1 MNVEL
6 FAQQIQNIH
15 WRLAEIYE
23 GAQDSLE
30 PTLNWLLPT
39 AFKEL
44 GTASEELQVAVEA
57 LHKQAEELEA
67 SRAQVEAERLRYQ
80 NLFEFMPCAYL
91 VTDLQG
97 KILEANYAATTLLNI
112 EQRFLQDKL
121 LVSFIPP
128 QERRAFRSKLAQLNT
143 SNWIQEWIVRLQPR
157 QGELL
162 DTSMSVAVV
171 RNSQGNLLTLRW
183 IVRDITQQRRV
194 LRVLQSNDYNPCEDR
209 PKYLYCKGETIPL
222 ESQTVWL
229 VHRGLVKLST
239 MGERGEE
246 ILVGL
251 VGPSLPFSSGMT
263 SLNIYQAIALSEKV
277 ELVSISLSEIAAS
290 SPLSQALLPKINQRL
305 QQTEFLLAISG
316 RRQIQERLH
325 YLLKFLKKEI
335 GHKVAQGT
343 RLKVRFTH
351 QDLADA
357 CGTTR
362 VTITRLLGKLQ
373 KEGKI
378 AFDSKHHIILREI
391 NN

>member
-6 FAQQIQNIH
+6 FAQQIQNVH
-15 WRLAEIYE
+15 GRLAQMYE
-23 GAQDSLE
+23 GAQGSLQ
-30 PTLNWLLPT
+30 PTLDWLLPT

-57 LHKQAEELEA
+57 LHQQAEELEA

-91 VTDLQG
+91 VTDTQG
-97 KILEANYAATTLLNI
+97 KILEANYAATTLLNV
-112 EQRFLQDKL
+112 EHRFLGDKL

-143 SNWIQEWIVRLQPR
+143 SDWLQEWIARLQPR
-157 QGELL
+157 QAEIL
-162 DTSMSVAVV
+162 DVSMSVAVV
-171 RNSQGNLLTLRW
+171 RHSQGNQVSLRW
-183 IVRDITQQRRV
+183 IVRDITQQRQA
-194 LRVLQSNDYNPCEDR
+194 LRVLQSNDYSPCEDR
-209 PKYLYCKGETIPL
+209 PKYSYCKGEIIPL

-239 MGERGEE
+239 MSERGEE
-246 ILVGL
+246 VLVGL
-251 VGPSLPFSSGMT
+251 AGPSLPFSAGMA
-263 SLNIYQAIALSEKV
+263 SLNTYQATVLSEKV
-277 ELVSISLSEIAAS
+277 ELVSFSLSEIAAS
-290 SPLSQALLPKINQRL
+290 SCLSQALLPKISQRL
-305 QQTEFLLAISG
+305 RQTEFLLAISG
-316 RRQIQERLH
+316 RRQIKERLD
-325 YLLKFLKKEI
+325 YLLLFLKKEI
-335 GHKVAQGT
+335 GQKVAQGT
-343 RLKVRFTH
+343 RFKVRLTH
-351 QDLADA
+351 QDIADA

-378 AFDSKHHIILREI
+378 AFDSKHHIILKEI

>member
-15 WRLAEIYE
+15 WRLAQLYE
-23 GAQDSLE
+23 GAENSLQ
-30 PTLNWLLPT
+30 PTLDWLLPT

-44 GTASEELQVAVEA
+44 GTASEELQVAVEE
-57 LHKQAEELEA
+57 LHQQTEKLETL
-67 SRAQVEAERLRYQ
+67 RAQVEAERQRYQ

-91 VTDLQG
+91 VTDVQG
-97 KILEANYAATTLLNI
+97 KIIEANHAASTLLNV
-112 EQRFLQDKL
+112 EQRFLPDKL

-128 QERRAFRSKLAQLNT
+128 QERRAFRAKLAQLDA
-143 SNWIQEWIVRLQPR
+143 SDFVQEWIVRLQPR

-162 DTSMSVAVV
+162 DASMSVAVV
-171 RNSQGNLLTLRW
+171 RNSQGNSISLRW
-183 IVRDITQQRRV
+183 IVRDVTQQRRE

-209 PKYLYCKGETIPL
+209 PKYLYCKGEIIPL
-222 ESQTVWL
+222 ESQAVWL
-229 VHRGLVKLST
+229 VHRGLVKLTT

-251 VGPSLPFSSGMT
+251 VGPSLPFSAGMT
-263 SLNIYQAIALSEKV
+263 SLNTYQATALSEKV
-277 ELVSISLSEIAAS
+277 ELVSIPLSEIAAS
-290 SPLSQALLPKINQRL
+290 SRLSQAIVPKINQRL
-305 QQTEFLLAISG
+305 RQTEFLLAISG
-316 RRQIQERLH
+316 RRQIKERLD
-325 YLLKFLKKEI
+325 YLLLFLKKEI
-335 GHKVAQGT
+335 GQKVAQGT
-343 RLKVRFTH
+343 RFKVRLTH

-378 AFDSKHHIILREI
+378 AFDSKHHIILRDI

>member
-15 WRLAEIYE
+15 WRLAQLYE
-23 GAQDSLE
+23 GAENSLQ
-30 PTLNWLLPT
+30 PTLDWLLPT

-44 GTASEELQVAVEA
+44 GTASEELQVAVEE
-57 LHKQAEELEA
+57 LYHQAEQLETLR
-67 SRAQVEAERLRYQ
+67 SQLEAERLRYQ

-97 KILEANYAATTLLNI
+97 KIIEANHAATTLLNV
-112 EQRFLQDKL
+112 EQRFLPDKL

-128 QERRAFRSKLAQLNT
+128 QERRAFRAKLAQLNA
-143 SNWIQEWIVRLQPR
+143 SDFVQEWIVRLQPR

-162 DTSMSVAVV
+162 DASMSVAVV
-171 RNSQGNLLTLRW
+171 RNSQGNLISLRW
-183 IVRDITQQRRV
+183 IVRDVTQQRRD

-209 PKYLYCKGETIPL
+209 SKYLYCKGEIIPL
-222 ESQTVWL
+222 ESQAVWL

-263 SLNIYQAIALSEKV
+263 SLNTYQATALSEKV

-290 SPLSQALLPKINQRL
+290 SRLSQAIVPKINQRL
-305 QQTEFLLAISG
+305 RQTEFLLAISG
-316 RRQIQERLH
+316 RRQIKERLD
-325 YLLKFLKKEI
+325 YLLLFLKKEI
-335 GHKVAQGT
+335 GQKVAQGT
-343 RLKVRFTH
+343 RLKVRLTH

-378 AFDSKHHIILREI
+378 AFDSKHHIILRDI
-391 NN
+391 ND